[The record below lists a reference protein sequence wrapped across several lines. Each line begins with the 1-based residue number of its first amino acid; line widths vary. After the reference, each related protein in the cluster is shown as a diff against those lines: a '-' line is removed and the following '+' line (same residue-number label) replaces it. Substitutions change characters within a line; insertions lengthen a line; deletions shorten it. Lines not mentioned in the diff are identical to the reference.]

1 VRDEGLSSHEFEN
14 SEFMKNIR
22 QRESRSINT
31 IAQFDD
37 GAGTERYVST
47 SKICVLFCPELENTK
62 SEPLSVVEPLRG
74 LFFTGQIMKQHRD
87 EHFEEGLKTEIPQ
100 QDTITVLTTVT
111 NMGDQRKLAK
121 TFDLLDGQPKERDT
135 PKPKYFT
142 YSQKI
147 ASGIRDFAKQI
158 TPLFGDSHSC
168 IIRGKLIDPAKSLEQ
183 IRRTKEDNL
192 SNGKI
197 GYFEEQETGKYWVCF
212 DFDKIKNPDQN
223 LTEEEM
229 LRYLVTRLGSEFEK
243 TTFVYHWSSSAGL
256 DGWKTIS
263 AHLYFWLSEPRTDA
277 EMKDWAVDF
286 NNKAGTKI
294 VDEALFDCI
303 QAHYTANPIFEDGIT
318 DPIQAGRAGLIEG
331 EHESVSIPVVAM
343 PNTLPN
349 KRKKKSTKSRPE
361 NITNVRSDF
370 TGSNE
375 ATLEEVLEPLD
386 AIRRVKRP
394 YSMGWRKEWRDMWF
408 GIASILG
415 TEEATKLLNQSKYFP
430 EHEPGEY
437 VELANS
443 FVPKKSGFHRLDQI
457 ASCLDPM
464 YQSSI
469 SHLANGTSISS
480 YRLTNKIDSGLL
492 FKYLSAGCGEGKS
505 YQMLADIALLQK
517 GIWMYSVEKIT
528 SIDERINELKKYCR
542 KHGLEKPIFRKA
554 HGEMYKEDPS
564 KKKIPVGKQIGL
576 IKDDLESQ
584 GIEFCIVFVTHRA
597 LFMRKWSTW
606 IGSKIVID
614 EAPEVFRSGQLHLNY
629 KLSREFVKGHFK
641 KQVIKDGDCYEL
653 NLNEVGKLAH
663 SSLFKAEKPDPL
675 AKVLEGMLEAS
686 KQENSK
692 LYVKAQEW
700 DDQNSLEISWF
711 GYVDPRFLASFDEV
725 WMLGDALEETEVF
738 KLWRDRFMV
747 QWEQHQ
753 IRRPRQWK
761 VPICDRTK
769 VKYYN
774 PHREASLTKFNDP
787 EEEVLNKVEA
797 QLFANKTPIGYWT
810 TNESIRLNGFKLQ
823 GEYIEPKA
831 HGRNDLMHHKSG
843 AYFAAIQPSGFEE
856 GLVKQVFGM
865 TSDEL
870 VIARH
875 RRPVLQHTMR
885 GVLRDPKSDEWFE
898 QHVYSR
904 ADALYLR
911 SRLHCEIEHVEG
923 VIESEPY
930 KPGVKPDLG
939 VKMSQEER
947 NDKKQLK
954 IKGLTEE
961 QSIEAILKM
970 RFENYSRD
978 QVEQHFAVVNKF
990 KRMARSR
997 VSQS

>member
-1 VRDEGLSSHEFEN
+1 
-14 SEFMKNIR
+14 MKH
-22 QRESRSINT
+22 
-31 IAQFDD
+31 
-37 GAGTERYVST
+37 
-47 SKICVLFCPELENTK
+47 
-62 SEPLSVVEPLRG
+62 
-74 LFFTGQIMKQHRD
+74 HRD

-111 NMGDQRKLAK
+111 NKGDQRKLAK
-121 TFDLLDGQPKERDT
+121 TFHLLDGQPKERET
-135 PKPKYFT
+135 PRPKYYT
-142 YSQKI
+142 HSQKM
-147 ASGIRDFAKQI
+147 ASGIRDFANQI
-158 TPLFGDSHSC
+158 TPLFGDSQSC
-168 IIRGKLIDPAKSLEQ
+168 IIRGELVDPTKSHGN
-183 IRRTKEDNL
+183 ITRTKEDDL
-192 SNGKI
+192 RSGKI
-197 GYFEEQETGKYWVCF
+197 MYFQENETGKYWVCF
-212 DFDKIKNPDQN
+212 DFDKIKNPDRN

-229 LRYLVTRLGSEFEK
+229 LRYLVSKLGPEFEK
-243 TTFVYHWSSSAGL
+243 ITFLYHWSSSAGL

-277 EMKDWAVDF
+277 EMKDWAVDL
-286 NNKAGTKI
+286 NNNAGTKI
-294 VDEALFDCI
+294 VDDTLFDCI
-303 QAHYTANPIFEDGIT
+303 QAHYTANPIFEDGLT
-318 DPIQAGRAGLIEG
+318 DPVQTGRAGLIEG
-331 EHESVSIPVVAM
+331 EQESVSIPVVAM
-343 PNTLPN
+343 PNTAPS

-361 NITNVRSDF
+361 NITSVRSDF

-375 ATLEEVLEPLD
+375 ATLEEILEPLD
-386 AIRRVKRP
+386 AIRRVKQP
-394 YSMGWRKEWRDMWF
+394 YSMGWRNEWRDMWF
-408 GIASILG
+408 GIANISG

-430 EHEPGEY
+430 EQEPGEY
-437 VELANS
+437 AELASS

-457 ASCLDPM
+457 ASRLDPM
-464 YQSSI
+464 YQSSR
-469 SHLANGTSISS
+469 SHLATGTAISS
-480 YRLTNKIDSGLL
+480 YRLTNKINSGQL

-528 SIDERINELKKYCR
+528 SIDERIKELKKYCH
-542 KHGLEKPIFRKA
+542 KHGLEEPTIRKA
-554 HGEMYKEDPS
+554 HREMYKEDPS

-597 LFMRKWSTW
+597 LFMRKWSAW

-629 KLSREFVKGHFK
+629 NLSREFVEDHFEK
-641 KQVIKDGDCYEL
+641 PEIKDGDCYEL
-653 NLNEVGKLAH
+653 NLNEVGEQALT
-663 SSLFKAEKPDPL
+663 SLFKAEKTDPL
-675 AKVLEGMLEAS
+675 AKILEDMLEAS
-686 KQENSK
+686 KQKNGK

-700 DDQNSLEISWF
+700 NDQDSLEISWF
-711 GYVDPRFLASFDEV
+711 GFVDPRFLAPFDEV

-753 IRRPRQWK
+753 ISRPRQWK

-769 VKYYN
+769 VKYYE
-774 PHREASLTKFNDP
+774 PHREASLTRFNDP
-787 EEEVLNKVEA
+787 EEEVLNKVETH
-797 QLFANKTPIGYWT
+797 LFANKTTIGYWT
-810 TNESIRLNGFKLQ
+810 TNESIRLKGLKLQ

-843 AYFAAIQPSGFEE
+843 AYFAAIQPSGFEK

-865 TSDEL
+865 TPDEL

-885 GVLRDPKSDEWFE
+885 GVLRDPESKEFFE
-898 QHVYSR
+898 QHVYSKV
-904 ADALYLR
+904 DALYLQAR
-911 SRLHCEIEHVEG
+911 FNCEIEHVEG

-947 NDKKQLK
+947 NDKRQLK

-978 QVEQHFAVVNKF
+978 QAELHFAVVNKF
-990 KRMARSR
+990 RRMARSR